1 MISQTQQMVYRLS
14 NLDTQYEKNSYQM
27 STKKE
32 LQYGSDDSVLYARI
46 VSVDDKIRTYEGLQS
61 QIERTTLQNDTS
73 DSSLSEI
80 KKILEFAKQELIKAN
95 TTTTTPEGLAAIA
108 SSISGIKENIYQ
120 LANTQVE
127 GEYIFAGSDS
137 SIKPFEK
144 NATGKVT
151 YQGNNQLRQVAVE
164 EGSYR
169 EKGVTGFDMMFY
181 STDIATKNDS
191 TLTFTESQRIFDQDR
206 NEWKMTTAN
215 AGVDLKFPAT
225 TTSTSPLSTKLIDG
239 NNKIWTLNTATSTLE
254 DTIGNTMPVTPPT
267 PPETLYKLK
276 GSDNTSGMGINELV
290 KYDST
295 GSIVTPIQVLVPKVG
310 TTGREIDIPKI
321 DGTKFE
327 AKTNI
332 FDFIDSTVNALKKVD
347 SFGNPI
353 TDAQSKSLISN
364 SLGEIDKAFDAVNI
378 AHADLGGKN
387 RVFEISLERIN
398 SKLTQYNVLS
408 EEISGADLTKVAME
422 AKALE
427 LTYTALYSTI
437 SKTNQLSLVNFLN

>member
-14 NLDTQYEKNSYQM
+14 NLDTQQQKVTYQM

-46 VSVDDKIRTYEGLQS
+46 VSVDDKIRAYEGLQS
-61 QIERTTLQNDTS
+61 QVEKTTLQNKTS

-80 KKILEFAKQELIKAN
+80 KKILDFVKQELLKAN
-95 TTTTTPEGLAAIA
+95 TSTTTADGIAAIA

-120 LANTQVE
+120 LANTQIE
-127 GEYIFAGSDS
+127 GEYLFAGSDS

-144 NATGKVT
+144 NATTGKIT
-151 YQGNNQLRQVAVE
+151 YQGNNQLRKIAVE
-164 EGSYR
+164 EDSYR
-169 EKGVTGFDMMFY
+169 EKGVTGFDMMMY
-181 STDIATKNDS
+181 PSSTAYKGK
-191 TLTFTESQRIFDQDR
+191 TLTFKDTDRIIDQNR
-206 NEWKMTTAN
+206 NEWKLNSPTNNTLTKY
-215 AGVDLKFPAT
+215 DLN
-225 TTSTSPLSTKLIDG
+225 G
-239 NNKIWTLNTATSTLE
+239 NATSTTLS
-254 DTIGNTMPVTPPT
+254 VTGTSPT
-267 PPETLYKLK
+267 LSVVVP
-276 GSDNTSGMGINELV
+276 
-290 KYDST
+290 ST
-295 GSIVTPIQVLVPKVG
+295 
-310 TTGREIDIPKI
+310 

-332 FDFIDSTVNALKKVD
+332 FDFIDNTVNALKKVD
-347 SFGNPI
+347 SSGNPI
-353 TDAQSKSLISN
+353 TDAQSKTLIGDSLT
-364 SLGEIDKAFDAVNI
+364 EFDKAFDAVNV

-387 RVFEISLERIN
+387 QVFEISLERIN

-408 EEISGADLTKVAME
+408 QEISGADLTKVAME